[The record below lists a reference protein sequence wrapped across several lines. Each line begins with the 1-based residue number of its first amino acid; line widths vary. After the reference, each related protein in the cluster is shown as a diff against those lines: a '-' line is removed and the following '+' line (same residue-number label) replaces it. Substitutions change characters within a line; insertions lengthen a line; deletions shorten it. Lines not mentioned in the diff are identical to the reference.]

1 MKVRIKMNYKE
12 FKVIRKLKNL
22 IRNNQKINKN
32 KFKQNI
38 IQVPK

>member
-38 IQVPK
+38 ILPK